1 MWKGRQMIRSL
12 ALVPMA
18 AALLLSQDVALG
30 PPDKNIRVALQN
42 LSAPDSPLKL
52 PPDDRLTIAEFYHAR
67 DYMPLWFVAGRV
79 SDRARI
85 AIARLKAADN
95 EGLRPADYAVPD
107 VGPKSDAAAVA
118 AAELRLTDRL
128 LAYARHAELGR
139 IPYTKVS
146 HDISYLEKTFDDAA
160 TLAKIADSLD
170 VAATLKSFSPPHKGY
185 AALKRKLAELLA
197 SPTSTPGERYVR
209 QVHIATIVANM
220 ERWRWMPRDLGDA
233 YVVVNIP
240 DFTLAIVQNGA
251 VTWRT
256 RTVVGANSWRTPLM
270 SADMTSITLNPIWRV
285 PDSLVKEE
293 LALGGDDPESYFDRI
308 GMRSHV
314 SADGKLHLYQLSN
327 GANALGRIRFN
338 FPNKFL
344 VFQHDT
350 PIKDYFDSTWRA
362 YSHGCMRVE
371 HPLVY
376 AAKLLAI
383 VLPDKIYTERRLFG
397 LLGGDQYPIKFPRP
411 IPVHL
416 TYQTAFVNSA
426 GALQFRND
434 VYGYDESMRRLFDR
448 EPVAGRQRVA
458 NTD

>member
-1 MWKGRQMIRSL
+1 MIRG
-12 ALVPMA
+12 LVLMPMA
-18 AALLLSQDVALG
+18 AALLLSQNAALG
-30 PPDKNIRVALQN
+30 PTDKTINIRAALQA
-42 LSAPDSPLKL
+42 LAAPDSALKL

-67 DYMPLWFVAGRV
+67 DYTPLWFVAGRV

-85 AIARLKAADN
+85 AIARLKAADSD
-95 EGLRPADYAVPD
+95 GLRPADYAVPD
-107 VGPKSDAAAVA
+107 VGPMSNTTAVA
-118 AAELRLTDRL
+118 AAELWLTDRL

-139 IPYTKVS
+139 IPYTEVS
-146 HDISYLEKTFDDAA
+146 HDISYPEKTFDAAA
-160 TLAKIADSLD
+160 TLAKIADSQD
-170 VAATLKSFSPPHKGY
+170 VAATLESFSPPHAGY

-209 QVHIATIVANM
+209 QVHIDTIVANM
-220 ERWRWMPRDLGDA
+220 ERWRWLPRDIGDA

-240 DFTLAIVQNGA
+240 DFTLAIIQNGA
-251 VTWRT
+251 VTWKT
-256 RTVVGANSWRTPLM
+256 RTIVGANTWRTPLM
-270 SADMTSITLNPIWRV
+270 SADMTSITLNPIWHV

-293 LALGGDDPESYFDRI
+293 LAQGGDDSEGYFDRI
-308 GMRSHV
+308 GMRSFV
-314 SADGKLHLYQLSN
+314 GTDGKLHLYQLPN

-350 PIKDYFDSTWRA
+350 PIKDYFDSAWRA

-383 VLPDKIYTERRLFG
+383 VLPEKNYTERRLFG
-397 LLGGDQYPIKFPRP
+397 LLGGDQYPIKFPHS

-416 TYQTAFVNSA
+416 TYQTAFVDSA
-426 GALQFRND
+426 GVLQFRND
-434 VYGYDESMRRLFDR
+434 VYGYDERMRRLFDR
-448 EPVAGRQRVA
+448 EPATERQRVA